1 MNYYISDTHFG
12 YQKIAEQS
20 GFTDTEAYNE
30 AVIRRINLRVADGDT
45 LFLLGDL
52 SCYQQDPSEFIER
65 LNGMKILITGNH
77 DTRWIKHRH
86 VRKLFSGI
94 HSYLLVRD
102 AGTKI
107 FLCHYPMAEWDGTFK
122 GYWHFYGHIHNEKG
136 IGAERIMRYVP
147 RAVNVSIQKIGWP
160 KTAEELFEIR
170 RSEEEKMSKYCPI
183 VQRPVLYLDCIECE
197 EKICK
202 EKEAKG
208 QWNQPKSSGG
218 SEQSSG
224 A

>member
-20 GFTDTEAYNE
+20 GFSDIEAYNE
-30 AVIRRINLRVADGDT
+30 ALIRRINLRVADGDT

-52 SCYQQDPSEFIER
+52 SCYQQDPSEYIER
-65 LNGMKILITGNH
+65 LNGRKILITGNH
-77 DTRWIKHRH
+77 DARWIKHRH

-122 GYWHFYGHIHNEKG
+122 GYWHFYGHIHDEKG

-160 KTAEELFEIR
+160 KTAEVLFEIR

-183 VQRPVLYLDCIECE
+183 AQRPVLYLDCLECE

-202 EKEAKG
+202 EKEAKE
-208 QWNQPKSSGG
+208 QWNHQKFSSGSG
-218 SEQSSG
+218 QSSG

>member
-12 YQKIAEQS
+12 YKKIAEQS

-45 LFLLGDL
+45 LYILGDL
-52 SCYQQDPSEFIER
+52 SWYGQDPSPFIRR
-65 LNGMKILITGNH
+65 LNGRKILITGNH
-77 DTRWIKHRH
+77 DARWIKHRH
-86 VRKLFSGI
+86 VQKLFNGI
-94 HSYLLVRD
+94 YPYLLVRD

-122 GYWHFYGHIHNEKG
+122 GYWHFYGHIHDEKG
-136 IGAERIMRYVP
+136 IGAERIMRYIP
-147 RAVNVSIQKIGWP
+147 RAVNVSIQKIGEP
-160 KTAEELFEIR
+160 RTAEELFAIR
-170 RSEEEKMSKYCPI
+170 KSEEEKMSKYCPI

-202 EKEAKG
+202 EKGAKE

>member
-20 GFTDTEAYNE
+20 GFTDTDAYNE
-30 AVIRRINLRVADGDT
+30 AVIRRINQRVADEDT

-52 SCYQQDPSEFIER
+52 SCYQQDPSEFIKR
-65 LNGMKILITGNH
+65 LNGRKILITGNH
-77 DTRWIKHRH
+77 DARWIKHRH
-86 VRKLFSGI
+86 VRKLFREI
-94 HSYLLVRD
+94 HPYLLVRD

-147 RAVNVSIQKIGWP
+147 GAVNVSIQKIGEP
-160 KTAEELFEIR
+160 KTAEELFAIR
-170 RSEEEKMSKYCPI
+170 KKEEEQMSKYCPI
-183 VQRPVLYLDCIECE
+183 LQRTVLYLDCIECE
-197 EKICK
+197 DKICK
-202 EKEAKG
+202 EKETKK
-208 QWNQPKSSGG
+208 QWNQTKSSRDSG
-218 SEQSSG
+218 QSSD

>member
-20 GFTDTEAYNE
+20 GFTDIEAYNE
-30 AVIRRINLRVADGDT
+30 ALIRRINLRVADGDT
-45 LFLLGDL
+45 LFILGDL
-52 SCYQQDPSEFIER
+52 SCYQQDPSEYIER
-65 LNGMKILITGNH
+65 LNGRKILITGNH
-77 DTRWIKHRH
+77 DARWIKHRH

-122 GYWHFYGHIHNEKG
+122 GYWHFYGHIHDEKG

-170 RSEEEKMSKYCPI
+170 RSEEEKMSNYCPI
-183 VQRPVLYLDCIECE
+183 VRRPVLYLDCLECE

-202 EKEAKG
+202 EKGAGE
-208 QWNQPKSSGG
+208 QWDHQKSSNG
-218 SEQSSG
+218 SEQSSDV
-224 A
+224 